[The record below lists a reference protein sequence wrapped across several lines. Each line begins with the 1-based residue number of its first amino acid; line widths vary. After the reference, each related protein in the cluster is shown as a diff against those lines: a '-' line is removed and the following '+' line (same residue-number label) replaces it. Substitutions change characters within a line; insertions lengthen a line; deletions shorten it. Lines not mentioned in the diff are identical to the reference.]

1 MRLCPQCSGICDG
14 AHNFC
19 ATCGF
24 PISKIAD
31 PAADAVIGRTLPGGY
46 CILELVGIGG
56 MGRVYRAEQTAL
68 GRTVAV
74 KIIHPHLVG
83 EENAAARFIT
93 EARAASRLN
102 HPNSVSIIDFGK
114 TDDSQLYLVMEFL
127 RGRDLARVAFDE
139 GPLPI
144 RRIVNVMD
152 QTLAALA
159 EAHHLEIIHRDLK
172 PENIILE
179 PVRGGGDFVKVV
191 DFGLAKMRIGK
202 TEPSIT
208 SPGVVCGTPEY
219 MSPEQG
225 RGDTLDP
232 RSDLYSVGIILYQL
246 LTGKLPFDGNSP
258 TQIVLAHI
266 THTPQDPRL
275 VAPHRA
281 IPEALA
287 EVILRTLAKDPG
299 ARFRDADMFRQA
311 LRASLGDEERDSVRS
326 IRPVKCSSCGT
337 TNTAGQK
344 FCGECGGPLSTIAP
358 TMPPP
363 LSHSAR
369 DFMADGPRQARVPA
383 HRNLQ
388 KLPLPLVG
396 RDGDLEWLDERR
408 REARASMDAVRITAE
423 DGVGKTRLLDEFLMV
438 CTAAGDTVVRS
449 GPDPYCASVGYF
461 TVTDLIRK
469 LSGFNEELASTSG
482 DLNPDAR
489 AGLTQLFTSN
499 RIRVSQLDVSPED
512 RRYWVTCAL
521 RWAIGRAHDLHG
533 GKRLVLAV
541 DDLQAIDS
549 ASRNALRDLANAAPS
564 LPGLLVGAH
573 TPGFDPGWSSSATR
587 ALAGLSPATVAELFA
602 TGKPNPSRLDEGGV
616 IPALYVDQLVR
627 YSQEQGGATP
637 NRLTDLLALRVE
649 RLEAGAR
656 RTLQAIAIWGD
667 AATESILVRLIPDE
681 AKIDRAI
688 AHLARSGMVEVH
700 ERFVKTSHPLLR
712 NIVLA
717 TIPATVKKEL
727 HSAAAEVAH
736 EVGVPLEALAVHEYE
751 AGHAF
756 QALILLERV
765 SSEAEGRD
773 AIDDSILA
781 LRRCLDLARKEVFRG
796 ELDDPLRAVLIFSRK
811 LGEALA
817 RSGAYAD
824 AEGVLREAV
833 DLAAHESADR
843 AHLLGALARVARG
856 RDHIHDARS
865 YLSEALDLAARSG
878 MLELVTSLEPLRR
891 ALHPPPR

>member
-1 MRLCPQCSGICDG
+1 MRLCPQCSGICDS
-14 AHNFC
+14 AHKFC

-31 PAADAVIGRTLPGGY
+31 PATDPVIGRTLPGGY

-83 EENAAARFIT
+83 EESAAARFIT

-127 RGRDLARVAFDE
+127 RGRDLSRVAFDE
-139 GPLPI
+139 GPLPL

-191 DFGLAKMRIGK
+191 DFGLAKMRLEK
-202 TEPSIT
+202 SQPSIT
-208 SPGVVCGTPEY
+208 SPGIVCGTPEY

-225 RGDTLDP
+225 RGDILDP
-232 RSDLYSVGIILYQL
+232 RSDLYALGVILYQL
-246 LTGKLPFDGNSP
+246 LTGKLPFDGDSP

-266 THTPQDPRL
+266 TNTPQDPRV

-281 IPEALA
+281 IPEALT
-287 EVILRTLAKDPG
+287 EVILRALAKDPG
-299 ARFRDADMFRQA
+299 ARFRDADAFRYA
-311 LRASLGDEERDSVRS
+311 LRTSLGDEERDSVRS
-326 IRPVKCSSCGT
+326 SRLIKCSSCGT

-363 LSHSAR
+363 LSYGGHGGR
-369 DFMADGPRQARVPA
+369 PYVPDGPRQARVPA
-383 HRNLQ
+383 PRNLQ

-396 RDGDLEWLDERR
+396 RDDDLAWLDQRR
-408 REARASMDAVRITAE
+408 SEARAQMEAVLIAAE
-423 DGVGKTRLLDEFLMV
+423 AGVGKTRLLDEFLTV
-438 CTAAGDTVVRS
+438 CAAAGDTVVRS
-449 GPDPYCASVGYF
+449 GPDPYSASVGYF
-461 TVTDLIRK
+461 TVTDLVRK
-469 LSGFNEELASTSG
+469 LSGLHEELASPPG
-482 DLNPDAR
+482 DLDANVR
-489 AGLTQLFTSN
+489 AGLAQLFTSN
-499 RIRVSQLDVSPED
+499 RIRMSQLDVSPED
-512 RRYWVTCAL
+512 RRHWVTCAL
-521 RWAIGRAHDLHG
+521 RWAIERSHERHG
-533 GKRLVLAV
+533 SKRLVLAV
-541 DDLQAIDS
+541 DDLHMVDA

-573 TPGFDPGWSSSATR
+573 TTGFDAGWSACTAR
-587 ALAGLSPATVAELFA
+587 TLAGLSPATVAELFSS
-602 TGKPNPSRLDEGGV
+602 GKPNLSRTDDGGV

-627 YSQEQGGATP
+627 YSQEQGGAAP
-637 NRLTDLLALRVE
+637 NRLADLLALRVE
-649 RLEAGAR
+649 RLEASAR
-656 RTLQAIAIWGD
+656 RTLQAVAIWGD

-681 AKIDRAI
+681 ANIDRSI
-688 AHLARSGMVEVH
+688 AHLARSGMVEADG
-700 ERFVKTSHPLLR
+700 RFVKTSHPLLR

-717 TIPATVKKEL
+717 TIPATVKKDL
-727 HSAAAEVAH
+727 HSAAAEVAQ

-781 LRRCLDLARKEVFRG
+781 LRRCLDLARKELFRG

-843 AHLLGALARVARG
+843 AHLLGSLARVARG
-856 RDHIHDARS
+856 RDHIQDARS

-878 MLELVTSLEPLRR
+878 MFDLVTSLEPLRR
-891 ALHPPPR
+891 ALHP